1 MSMNKYAR
9 ITLSLSIL
17 FLAACATPR
26 NEREMNSLASALTKV
41 SAAVDATVRYKRPAD
56 GLEDTQLLQAS
67 TAHDQGLLKPFE
79 ALSVRVLRVGRDSS
93 VLVCDAKSG
102 DVLLEDAGCT
112 PQLDS
117 HRWRDTPQA
126 SCEFSLNLKKVCA
139 R

>member
-1 MSMNKYAR
+1 MNMYTR
-9 ITLSLSIL
+9 IALSLSIL

-41 SAAVDATVRYKRPAD
+41 SAAVDATVRYKRSAD
-56 GLEDTQLLQAS
+56 ALEDAQLLQVS
-67 TAHDQGLLKPFE
+67 TTHDPVLLKPFE
-79 ALSVRVLRVGRDSS
+79 AQRVRVLRVGRDSS

-126 SCEFSLNLKKVCA
+126 SCEFSLDLKKVCA